1 MCSGEFCNNCNCTG
15 CMNNVSGKK
24 YVDTMSSLSPIKIT
38 LRSTQTAHDI
48 LVLISRQS
56 RNMFP
61 LQLSNEDE
69 RQRSIK
75 QCLDRNPNAFKVKW
89 AKLKC
94 VTMDRSSLRHSW
106 SFPRFAFSLCP
117 MPQCHNSLDRTIV
130 SMQQRNSHNSHNFDY
145 KLTSRNAT

>member
-1 MCSGEFCNNCNCTG
+1 MYSGEFCNNCNCTG
-15 CMNNVSGKK
+15 CMNNVSEKK

-48 LVLISRQS
+48 LVLISSQS
-56 RNMFP
+56 RNLFP

-130 SMQQRNSHNSHNFDY
+130 SMQQRNSHSSHNSTQ
-145 KLTSRNAT
+145 LTQL